1 MEEDFKLDLNHPMND
16 DFMQYVDMGDD
27 MGSEFELSE
36 DGASSM
42 VSSADIK
49 LEDLDSVGMPQ
60 YSAQYQNEQFP
71 LYDANPVASSSNCFA
86 HNSRGRTNNEFG
98 YDNFNSEA
106 DLGSWLNL
114 DDPALSQLPQRSTN
128 SEETPQHISQRV
140 PAPFSQHMQQ
150 SQQPSL
156 QTPQQQ
162 AFQQQLHQ
170 QQLLQKH
177 AMAQN
182 IPQDPHGQMRSTS
195 PQPLFQQ
202 PQPNGKLGSMYQGGD
217 TKAQDLSQLLQFG
230 AQEDARAAEIPPLET
245 SKTSLDDI
253 RREIDDQELEYE
265 IEVRDFPARSRV
277 ETQIRCRIEIR
288 HVKGN
293 KDPDSERKLLLHLPT
308 DSIARPKFQLL
319 DPEQT
324 HKDPRVSPHT
334 LWLSV
339 DAINPNHPEEQI
351 LMCSKCLSRERRRAF
366 RRKTM
371 DPHEET
377 YWNKLEERRII
388 IFNCKEVMPLGAE
401 GFVELPLRM
410 ACYCR
415 HHAAKNGFNVVFT
428 LRNLEGRVIGRGI
441 SSSVFITDSHKDHSS
456 SATTTHGGATQTY
469 SHAGH
474 ANHAAQSRLTSK
486 PSVSS
491 LSSVSSNSSASL
503 QSGFDSL
510 NSQNSL
516 NHHQNSLHHR
526 AGSSGGPMI
535 KGSHPYLRPPSAQ
548 SSSSYGG
555 NEIGNQLNRQIQTSQ
570 SVPMW
575 VANVQQD
582 EYLDPGMH
590 APMNAAGVSAAMSPS
605 PGASPAFLGAGTN
618 PAAGRMQVPL
628 VFRAIP
634 PSGSMRG
641 GIDVT
646 LLGQNLHSGLVV
658 LFGDVPAISTQ
669 CWSDS
674 TIIAQL
680 PPSSQPGPVP
690 ITFQNVPVD
699 LSVSP
704 PPTTFTYINDGDDKL
719 KEIALQMIGYKST
732 GQFDDAANIAQRILD
747 GNHQG
752 DGASHGSSAGG
763 LSNGAVD
770 RSSSGAAD
778 SGSPLDPADSERFTL
793 WVLNNIHKLNGHSST
808 NVNLRN
814 AEGQT
819 MLHLAAMLGYA
830 SIVKAVLRL
839 GAYIDSQDVSGFSPL
854 HFAVL
859 FGNRHITR
867 MLLAA
872 DADPFHRTRNGFTAL
887 DIADSTVQDLLPTDQ
902 RAWYSELNR
911 RGSSSSLASWV
922 QEWHDESN
930 AAARAAAAAAAAS
943 AAAVNANRAANR
955 AISRSISP
963 SSVAIEDAAE
973 LSSNS
978 ESAVSEDEPLTNA
991 HSPPP
996 YSQLFPTE
1004 SGHLRRRKV
1013 SNKLQP
1019 KSPGSK
1025 VIDIEVSEDDGDG
1038 ILALDPMVTTGTVNN
1053 AISNGD
1059 AGAGADVGSET
1070 LVTTQKRPG
1079 FTTRWRNRYTYYKHE
1094 ISNDRMLLT
1103 FWIPLSMATILGICC
1118 VYMMQH
1124 YGSVNS
1130 HPVANAV
1137 GDKVKNWIIM
1147 AVNTI
1152 LPMQQQRQVPSGG
1165 RPPSHH
1171 ARS

>member
-1 MEEDFKLDLNHPMND
+1 MGD

-36 DGASSM
+36 DGVSS
-42 VSSADIK
+42 VASSADIK
-49 LEDLDSVGMPQ
+49 LETLESAMMPQYGIQHSNDQFIQHNTNYVPSNSQGFASNTRGFAPNSQGFASNSQGMPDNLYSHNYNAETDLDSW
-60 YSAQYQNEQFP
+60 
-71 LYDANPVASSSNCFA
+71 LDL
-86 HNSRGRTNNEFG
+86 
-98 YDNFNSEA
+98 DN
-106 DLGSWLNL
+106 
-114 DDPALSQLPQRSTN
+114 PALQ
-128 SEETPQHISQRV
+128 QHSSIPDTISQNPMQQV
-140 PAPFSQHMQQ
+140 PQQFSQHMQR
-150 SQQPSL
+150 SQQSAMQIPQH
-156 QTPQQQ
+156 QTLQQQ
-162 AFQQQLHQ
+162 AFQNQALQ
-170 QQLLQKH
+170 QQATQGT
-177 AMAQN
+177 MFQES
-182 IPQDPHGQMRSTS
+182 QGRSNTLS
-195 PQPLFQQ
+195 PQPLLQQ
-202 PQPNGKLGSMYQGGD
+202 SQPISKVGTAYQGAD
-217 TKAQDLSQLLQFG
+217 AKAQDLVHLLQFG
-230 AQEDARAAEIPPLET
+230 AQDDANTAAIPPLET

-265 IEVRDFPARSRV
+265 IEIRDFPARSRV

-288 HVKGN
+288 RLKGN
-293 KDPDSERKLLLHLPT
+293 EEPDEESKLLLHLPT
-308 DSIARPKFQLL
+308 DSIARPKFQLVN
-319 DPEQT
+319 PEQT
-324 HKDPRVSPHT
+324 HKDPRVNHHT

-339 DAINPNHPEEQI
+339 DAINPNHPEEQV

-377 YWNKLEERRII
+377 YWNKLENRRII
-388 IFNCKEVMPLGAE
+388 IFNCKEVVPLSQE

-428 LRNLEGRVIGRGI
+428 LRDLHGRVIGRGI

-456 SATTTHGGATQTY
+456 STTTHGGATQTY
-469 SHAGH
+469 SHPSHLNQPGS
-474 ANHAAQSRLTSK
+474 SRLTSR

-491 LSSVSSNSSASL
+491 LSSMSSNSSVSL

-510 NSQNSL
+510 HSQNSL
-516 NHHQNSLHHR
+516 HHHQNSLHHR
-526 AGSSGGPMI
+526 AGSSGGPVS

-555 NEIGNQLNRQIQTSQ
+555 NEIGSQLNRQIQTSQ

-590 APMNAAGVSAAMSPS
+590 APMNAGGVSAALSPS
-605 PGASPAFLGAGTN
+605 PGASSAFLGAGIN
-618 PAAGRMQVPL
+618 PPAGRMQAPL

-699 LSVSP
+699 LGASP

-719 KEIALQMIGYKST
+719 KEIALQMIGYKSS

-747 GNHQG
+747 VNNQGGN
-752 DGASHGSSAGG
+752 AAGG
-763 LSNGAVD
+763 TSADLSNGGVGG
-770 RSSSGAAD
+770 SSNGVND
-778 SGSPLDPADSERFTL
+778 SSSPLDPANTEKFTL
-793 WVLNNIHKLNGHSST
+793 WVLNNIHKINGPSVT
-808 NVNLRN
+808 NMNLRN

-819 MLHLAAMLGYA
+819 VLHLAAMLGYA

-911 RGSSSSLASWV
+911 RGSSSSMASWI
-922 QEWHDESN
+922 QEWQDEN
-930 AAARAAAAAAAAS
+930 RAAARATAAAAAAS
-943 AAAVNANRAANR
+943 AAAASANLAANR
-955 AISRSISP
+955 AIGRSVSP
-963 SSVAIEDAAE
+963 SSVGASVAE
-973 LSSNS
+973 LSLSS
-978 ESAVSEDEPLTNA
+978 ESGVSEDQPRTNV

-1013 SNKLQP
+1013 SSKSQAR
-1019 KSPGSK
+1019 SPGSR
-1025 VIDIEVSEDDGDG
+1025 VIDIEFSEDDDQDDEVSP
-1038 ILALDPMVTTGTVNN
+1038 LDPVLTTETINHNVRT
-1053 AISNGD
+1053 ST
-1059 AGAGADVGSET
+1059 ET
-1070 LVTTQKRPG
+1070 LASSKQYPG
-1079 FTTRWRNRYTYYKHE
+1079 FTTRWKNRYTYYKQE

-1103 FWIPLSMATILGICC
+1103 FWIPLSMATMLGICC

-1152 LPMQQQRQVPSGG
+1152 LPMQQQRQSQVGG
-1165 RPPSHH
+1165 RQAVHH
-1171 ARS
+1171 VRI